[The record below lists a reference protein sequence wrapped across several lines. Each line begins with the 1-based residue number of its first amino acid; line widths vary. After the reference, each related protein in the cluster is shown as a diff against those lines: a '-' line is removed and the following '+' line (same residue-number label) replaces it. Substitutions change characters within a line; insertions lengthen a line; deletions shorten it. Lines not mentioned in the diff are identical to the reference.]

1 MRVRRSLLFVPGS
14 DERKLAKS
22 RALTSDALILDL
34 EDGVAPERKGEA
46 RRLVAAYLR
55 EAAPGAAER
64 AIRLNG
70 LHSPFFAED
79 LRAIV
84 GARPNALIFPKV
96 ESPEQV
102 AAIEAAVGAA
112 ERAAGLS
119 GPGLPLLLFIE
130 SARGLAAAAAIAGAS
145 RRVEALILGHA
156 DFCKDLGVRQP
167 RPTEGILL
175 HVRCALV
182 LAARAAGVEA
192 IDTIHESIGD
202 VEGLRAEAEQAAA
215 LGFAG
220 KLALHPA
227 QVEPIQVAFTPTP
240 EEVTYARRVVEGF
253 DAAKAAG
260 RGVFTL
266 DGRMIDE
273 PFVEVE
279 RRLLARARR
288 AGLV

>member
-1 MRVRRSLLFVPGS
+1 MRVRRSLLFIPGS

-22 RALTSDALILDL
+22 RALTPDSFIFDL
-34 EDGVAPERKGEA
+34 EDGVAPDRKAEA
-46 RRLVAAYLR
+46 RRNVAAVLR
-55 EAAPGAAER
+55 EERPGLTER
-64 AIRLNG
+64 TVRVNG
-70 LHSPFFAED
+70 LHTPFFAED

-84 GARPNALIFPKV
+84 EARPDALVLPKI
-96 ESPEQV
+96 ESPDEV
-102 AAIEAAVGAA
+102 AAVEEAVAAV
-112 ERAAGLS
+112 ERAAAVP
-119 GPGLPLLLFIE
+119 GPGLPLLCFIE
-130 SARGLAAAAAIAGAS
+130 SARGLAAATAIAGAS

-156 DFCKDLGVRQP
+156 DFCKDLGVR
-167 RPTEGILL
+167 RARATEGILL

-192 IDTIHESIGD
+192 VDTIYETLGD

-227 QVEPIQVAFTPTP
+227 QVEPIQAAFTPTP
-240 EEVTYARRVVEGF
+240 EEVAYARRVVEGF
-253 DAAKAAG
+253 EAARAAG

-266 DGRMIDE
+266 DGRMVDE

-279 RRLLARARR
+279 RRLLARARQ
-288 AGLV
+288 AGLA

>member
-1 MRVRRSLLFVPGS
+1 MRVRRSLLFIPGS

-22 RALTSDALILDL
+22 RALRPDAFIFDL
-34 EDGVAPERKGEA
+34 EDGVAPDRKEEA
-46 RRLVAAYLR
+46 RRMVAAHLR
-55 EAAPGAAER
+55 EVAPGPAER
-64 AIRLNG
+64 AVRLNG
-70 LHSPFFAED
+70 LHTPFFAED
-79 LRAIV
+79 LRAIA
-84 GARPNALIFPKV
+84 GARPDALVLPKV
-96 ESPEQV
+96 ESPEEV

-112 ERAAGLS
+112 ERAAGVPAP
-119 GPGLPLLLFIE
+119 GPSLLLFIE
-130 SARGLAAAAAIAGAS
+130 SARGLAGAAAIAAAS

-156 DFCKDLGVRQP
+156 DFCKDLGVRQA
-167 RPTEGILL
+167 RATEGILL

-192 IDTIHESIGD
+192 IDTIYESLGD

-227 QVEPIQVAFTPTP
+227 QVEPIQAAFTPSA
-240 EEVTYARRVVEGF
+240 EEVAYARRVVEGF
-253 DAAKAAG
+253 EAARAAG

-279 RRLLARARR
+279 RRLLARARQ
-288 AGLV
+288 AGLA